1 MRYLLCLIVLSLV
14 VGCGVI
20 APSGDEEAVVM
31 KKPWFFGHGGV
42 NSEPVAAGRVWT
54 APSCR

>member
-1 MRYLLCLIVLSLV
+1 MRIFLLCSVVLLGF

-31 KKPWFFGHGGV
+31 KKPWFIGHGG
-42 NSEPVAAGRVWT
+42 SKYSSYKRR
-54 APSCR
+54 C